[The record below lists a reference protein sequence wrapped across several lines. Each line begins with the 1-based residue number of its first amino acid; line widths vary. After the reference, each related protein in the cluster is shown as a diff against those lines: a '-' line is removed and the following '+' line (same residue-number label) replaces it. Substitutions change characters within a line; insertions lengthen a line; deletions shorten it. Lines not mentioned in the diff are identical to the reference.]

1 MDIVS
6 IIAIGFNVQ
15 ETIKECINSIQAQTY
30 ENLEIIFVDD
40 GSSDKTAEI
49 VKELEKKDNRIKYI
63 FQENSG
69 ANAARKKGFKYVMG
83 DYCMFID
90 GDDLL
95 ESKAIE
101 ICMKKINE
109 KNYDF
114 VCYDFYRFTEDK
126 EKVKDSHQYS
136 VEEYVENEYLT
147 AIMDMRTP
155 HYLWNKLYRVTFLN
169 KLPFDD
175 IPNITMGDDMA
186 ANVRM
191 GIVQPKTVAI
201 PEKLYGYR
209 VSSTSVS
216 GIPNKKYY
224 DLIAM
229 MDDIQSKLNE
239 NNLLEEYRELLEFN
253 YFLNFYYYVVR
264 NKYPYVGYQKA
275 IYKMWK
281 EQNVKISENKK
292 IFNFVKKKNIVLK
305 ALIYMIDKYE
315 IVEIVLTKIYCGFRK

>member
-169 KLPFDD
+169 KLPNLLF
-175 IPNITMGDDMA
+175 IPLNPSTILSLSLGL
-186 ANVRM
+186 V
-191 GIVQPKTVAI
+191 II
-201 PEKLYGYR
+201 
-209 VSSTSVS
+209 STS
-216 GIPNKKYY
+216 
-224 DLIAM
+224 
-229 MDDIQSKLNE
+229 
-239 NNLLEEYRELLEFN
+239 LLTSFRFCC
-253 YFLNFYYYVVR
+253 
-264 NKYPYVGYQKA
+264 
-275 IYKMWK
+275 
-281 EQNVKISENKK
+281 S
-292 IFNFVKKKNIVLK
+292 IVLVISNSPGTLERSS
-305 ALIYMIDKYE
+305 AAAFVILPA
-315 IVEIVLTKIYCGFRK
+315 